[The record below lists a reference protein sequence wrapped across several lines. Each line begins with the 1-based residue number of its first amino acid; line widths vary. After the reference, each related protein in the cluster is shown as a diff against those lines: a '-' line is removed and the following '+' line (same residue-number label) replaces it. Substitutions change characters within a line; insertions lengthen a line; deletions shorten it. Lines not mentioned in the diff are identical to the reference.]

1 MYGVSGATRGI
12 YCNQTVAHFF
22 FYDIYLQLFK
32 EFFSSPPRPPKIH
45 NHVHVGVICLLA
57 VALKHTPSWR
67 NFKME
72 YETFAVLLL
81 KSAVSAGD

>member
-1 MYGVSGATRGI
+1 MTHICTESQEQHVESTVIKLWLISSFMIFI
-12 YCNQTVAHFF
+12 YSYSRN
-22 FYDIYLQLFK
+22 
-32 EFFSSPPRPPKIH
+32 PPPQIH